1 MKINKKDITIVLQ
14 GSCLDEYSGRLCVEL
29 AVESIRKKLPEC
41 KIILS
46 TWESEKEYIP
56 NNIQV
61 DKIIYNS
68 DPGFKTR
75 NCKPDG
81 KPNNVNRQ
89 IVSSING
96 LKEAETTYAMKMR
109 TDYVMKNTGFLQHFD
124 IYKDFDKKYQI
135 FDKRIICVTPG
146 TRKPKAKNY
155 NLPFHIAD
163 HTTFGLTK
171 DLIKL
176 YDIPLV
182 TDEEF
187 EWFITHTDFMPET
200 EAKNRYNA
208 EQSIW
213 INCLRKNG
221 VDVKCQYSTHVNNE
235 IIEQSEKYLVNNF
248 YPISFKKYGIYPLK
262 KYLQPKNNFR
272 NYNDFYTNNEWL
284 HLYKK
289 YCNKS
294 INVSFFDFEKIIT
307 KICIHIEEEG
317 EERKKERKKYPKLI
331 KSLFKMIRGIVFDA

>member
-163 HTTFGLTK
+163 HNFLPARPDGPAPSPIYISHAPGDASLSGASSAVFPPLPQTSDSRLSWQKPSG
-171 DLIKL
+171 
-176 YDIPLV
+176 IP
-182 TDEEF
+182 
-187 EWFITHTDFMPET
+187 PS
-200 EAKNRYNA
+200 R
-208 EQSIW
+208 
-213 INCLRKNG
+213 
-221 VDVKCQYSTHVNNE
+221 
-235 IIEQSEKYLVNNF
+235 
-248 YPISFKKYGIYPLK
+248 
-262 KYLQPKNNFR
+262 
-272 NYNDFYTNNEWL
+272 
-284 HLYKK
+284 
-289 YCNKS
+289 
-294 INVSFFDFEKIIT
+294 
-307 KICIHIEEEG
+307 
-317 EERKKERKKYPKLI
+317 
-331 KSLFKMIRGIVFDA
+331 